1 MKKLLFVLLLFSLT
15 VSCSKDDN
23 NSKDPFIGTW
33 YLKADNGVNSDGT
46 WIINSD
52 GTFIL
57 NDLESGNWLNKSS
70 NLNSKNQVY
79 QLAVSDCGEGGE
91 VCIESFSIT
100 FSSDFDSGTFS
111 ITYDVDFQINPSTQ
125 GYTITR
131 ISD

>member
-1 MKKLLFVLLLFSLT
+1 MKKLLLILLLFSLT

-33 YLKADNGVNSDGT
+33 ALQGDDINSDGT

-52 GTFIL
+52 GTFSL
-57 NDLESGNWLNKSS
+57 KDGESGNWLNKSS
-70 NLNSKNQVY
+70 NLNSKNQDY
-79 QLAVSDCGEGGE
+79 QLAFSACEE
-91 VCIESFSIT
+91 VCIQSYSIT

-111 ITYDVDFQINPSTQ
+111 RTYLVDFQIDPYTQ

>member
-1 MKKLLFVLLLFSLT
+1 MKKLLLVLLLFSLT

-52 GTFIL
+52 GTYIF
-57 NDLESGNWLNKSS
+57 NDLDSGNWLNKSS
-70 NLNSKNQVY
+70 NLNSKNQDY

-111 ITYDVDFQINPSTQ
+111 RTYDVDFQINPYTL
-125 GYTITR
+125 GYSITR

>member
-1 MKKLLFVLLLFSLT
+1 MKKLLLVLLLFSLT

-46 WIINSD
+46 WIINSN

-57 NDLESGNWLNKSS
+57 NDLDSGNWLNKSS
-70 NLNSKNQVY
+70 NLNSKNQDY
-79 QLAVSDCGEGGE
+79 QLAFSACEE
-91 VCIESFSIT
+91 VCIQSYSIT

-111 ITYDVDFQINPSTQ
+111 ITYDVDFQTNPYTQ
-125 GYTITR
+125 GYSITR

>member
-1 MKKLLFVLLLFSLT
+1 MKKLLLVLLLFSLT

-33 YLKADNGVNSDGT
+33 ALQGDDINSDGT

-52 GTFIL
+52 GTFSL
-57 NDLESGNWLNKSS
+57 KDGESGNWLNKSS
-70 NLNSKNQVY
+70 NLNSKNQDY

-91 VCIESFSIT
+91 VCINNYSIT